1 MIALVLSLAR
11 FRAKV
16 ARDTFG
22 TFSRLPG
29 VDIAYLQ
36 ARALAYDDDVKRLES
51 QLRLYCSLRGRGDI
65 S

>member
-1 MIALVLSLAR
+1 MIALALSFGR

-16 ARDTFG
+16 AWDTFDNL
-22 TFSRLPG
+22 SRLPG

-36 ARALAYDDDVKRLES
+36 ARALTYDDDVKFFEN
-51 QLRLYCSLRGRGDI
+51 QLRFYCSLRGRGDI